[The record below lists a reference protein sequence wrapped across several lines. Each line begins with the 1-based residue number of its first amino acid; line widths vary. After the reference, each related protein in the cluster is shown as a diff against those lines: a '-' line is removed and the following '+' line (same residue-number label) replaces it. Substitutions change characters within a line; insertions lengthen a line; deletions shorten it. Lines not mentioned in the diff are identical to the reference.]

1 MLVRLRR
8 ATRTARDTFRV
19 TLDLIDPD
27 RPDWET
33 GDCVVR
39 LDVLDAPKHEAVPRG
54 PLAAALELYRLSRDE
69 RPAAADAR
77 LLWDMGQAVDA
88 YVTRLFESGVLCPF
102 SDRPKDEAPDRSP

>member
-19 TLDLIDPD
+19 TLDLTDPD

-39 LDVLDAPKHEAVPRG
+39 LDVLDAPSTRPCRAGPWPRRWRST
-54 PLAAALELYRLSRDE
+54 ACRATTARRLRTPGS
-69 RPAAADAR
+69 
-77 LLWDMGQAVDA
+77 
-88 YVTRLFESGVLCPF
+88 SGTWGRRWTPT
-102 SDRPKDEAPDRSP
+102 